1 MIYLDNNATTP
12 VDGRVLEKAM
22 PFLTI
27 HFGNASSTHL
37 AGKVANEAV
46 SKARLQ
52 VAELLNAEPNEI
64 TFTAGATESINL
76 ALRGLAEANQGAKN
90 HIITLQT
97 EHSAVLDTCRYLET
111 VGFEVDYLPVLPTGL
126 LDLEVLKKAIRQDT
140 LLVCVMFANNEIGTV
155 QDLKTITEIAH
166 ANGAYIFTDATQA
179 VGKIAVDVQALGVDM
194 LAFSGHKMYA
204 PKGIGAFYKNTQKRL
219 KISPILYGGG
229 HEKGLRSGTLNVFGI
244 VALGEACDIAGKEM
258 QTNAHKIKDLRD
270 YLETELLTIKDAF
283 VNGKTETRMF
293 NVANICFRRV
303 ESEAM
308 ILGLE
313 NMAVSNGSACTS
325 MKIEPSHV
333 LKAIGLT
340 DDEAF
345 QSIRF
350 SLGKFNT
357 REEMESVLETVK
369 YLVEYLRNLL

>member
-1 MIYLDNNATTP
+1 MMYLDNNATTP
-12 VDGRVLEKAM
+12 VDERVLEKAL
-22 PFLTI
+22 PFLTT
-27 HFGNASSTHL
+27 HFGNASSTHS
-37 AGKVANEAV
+37 AGKTASEAV

-52 VAELLNAEPNEI
+52 VAQLLNAEPNEI

-76 ALRGLAEANQGAKN
+76 ALRGLAEASQGAKT

-140 LLVCVMFANNEIGTV
+140 LLVCVMLANNEIGTI
-155 QDLKTITEIAH
+155 QDIKSITEIAH
-166 ANGAYIFTDATQA
+166 AHGALMFTDATQA
-179 VGKIAVDVQALGVDM
+179 VGKIPVDVQALGVDM

-204 PKGIGAFYKNTQKRL
+204 PKSIGAFYKNAQKRI
-219 KISPILYGGG
+219 KILPTQYGGG

-244 VALGEACDIAGKEM
+244 VALGEACAIAGKEM
-258 QTNAHKIKDLRD
+258 KSNSLKIKELRD
-270 YLETELLTIKDAF
+270 YLEAKLLTIENSF
-283 VNGKTETRMF
+283 VNGKTEARMF
-293 NVANICFRRV
+293 NVTNICFRGV

-308 ILGLE
+308 ILALE
-313 NMAVSNGSACTS
+313 EVAVSNGSACTS

-333 LKAIGLT
+333 LKAIGLS
-340 DDEAF
+340 DEEAF
-345 QSIRF
+345 QCIRF

-357 REEMESVLETVK
+357 KEEIDEAITLVK
-369 YLVEYLRNLL
+369 KTIKNLRDLL

>member
-1 MIYLDNNATTP
+1 MIYLDNNATTA
-12 VDGRVLEKAM
+12 VDERVLKMAL
-22 PFLTI
+22 PFLTT
-27 HFGNASSTHL
+27 HFGNASSTHS
-37 AGKVANEAV
+37 AGKLASEAV

-52 VAELLNAEPNEI
+52 VAQLLNTEPNEI

-76 ALRGLAEANQGAKN
+76 ALRGLAEANQGAKT

-97 EHSAVLDTCRYLET
+97 EHSAVLDTCKYLET

-140 LLVCVMFANNEIGTV
+140 LLVCVMLVNNEIGTI

-166 ANGAYIFTDATQA
+166 AHGALAFTDATQA
-179 VGKIAVDVQALGVDM
+179 VGKMPVDVQALGVDM

-204 PKGIGAFYKNTQKRL
+204 PKGIGAFYKNAQKRI
-219 KISPILYGGG
+219 KILPTLYGGG

-244 VALGEACDIAGKEM
+244 VALGEACAIAGKEM
-258 QTNAHKIKDLRD
+258 KTNALKIKELRD
-270 YLETELLTIKDAF
+270 YLEMELLAIEDAF
-283 VNGKTETRMF
+283 VNGKTEARMF
-293 NVANICFRRV
+293 NVTNICFRGV

-313 NMAVSNGSACTS
+313 DIAVSNGSACTS

-333 LKAIGLT
+333 LKALGLS
-340 DDEAF
+340 DEEAF

-350 SLGKFNT
+350 SLGKGNT
-357 REEMESVLETVK
+357 KEEIEEAVTLVKKTV
-369 YLVEYLRNLL
+369 ENLRALL